1 MIIFLCIFYRVI
13 HCASTMM
20 FLKKFHM
27 HNKSYAYLIVW
38 FLALHDEGFKDLIT
52 QTFHM
57 HYSSYA

>member
-1 MIIFLCIFYRVI
+1 MHILSCDTLCFHDDV
-13 HCASTMM
+13 
-20 FLKKFHM
+20 FKKFHM